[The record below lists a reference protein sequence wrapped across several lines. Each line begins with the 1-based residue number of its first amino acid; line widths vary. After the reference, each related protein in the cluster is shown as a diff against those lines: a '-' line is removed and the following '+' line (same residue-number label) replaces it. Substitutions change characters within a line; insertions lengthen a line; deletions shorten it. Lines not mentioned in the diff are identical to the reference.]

1 MKFKQFFYG
10 GQDKTIACGKC
21 IQKIPPNLWVKNLG
35 SNFIAENPRIPLPT
49 TPVSASVAANKKSVI
64 ELM

>member
-1 MKFKQFFYG
+1 MYSG
-10 GQDKTIACGKC
+10 N
-21 IQKIPPNLWVKNLG
+21 PPNLWVKNLG